1 MELKRVSY
9 SYPGGQPLINEFT
22 ASIPETGILA
32 IIGPN
37 GAGKSTILNL
47 LSGELTPTSGQ
58 VLLNGTPVSEMSTKA
73 RANQIA
79 VVRQHNEVYDDLAVK
94 DVVKMGRLAF
104 HSLFSVVSDSEVAP
118 FLEQTHLTDLADRQ
132 LSELSG
138 GQQQRVWIAMALAQ
152 EPAVLLLDEP
162 TTYLDIRYQV
172 DLMNLVVQ
180 LQQEKQIA
188 VIMVLHD
195 MNQAFRVSHR
205 IWLIKAGQL
214 VKQGSPETLLD
225 SALLSQTFDFPV
237 RVVDVADYGRYVIQ
251 MPSGQETDNLRKLI

>member
-1 MELKRVSY
+1 M
-9 SYPGGQPLINEFT
+9 
-22 ASIPETGILA
+22 
-32 IIGPN
+32 
-37 GAGKSTILNL
+37 
-47 LSGELTPTSGQ
+47 
-58 VLLNGTPVSEMSTKA
+58 
-73 RANQIA
+73 
-79 VVRQHNEVYDDLAVK
+79 
-94 DVVKMGRLAF
+94 
-104 HSLFSVVSDSEVAP
+104 
-118 FLEQTHLTDLADRQ
+118 
-132 LSELSG
+132 
-138 GQQQRVWIAMALAQ
+138 
-152 EPAVLLLDEP
+152 
-162 TTYLDIRYQV
+162 DIRYQV